1 LEVRGAVVVITGGGD
16 GIGRA
21 LCERFAA
28 EGARVVVVAD
38 RDEQATRA
46 VAGRVDGHA
55 VVMDAASEP
64 DVVALLDEVVERFGP
79 PDLFCANAGTG
90 ADGGLDA
97 TDEVWERSWR
107 TNCLSHVFAARHC
120 VPLMVEHGGGYL
132 LHTASAA
139 GLLSMPGALPYAA
152 AKHAAV
158 AVAEYVA
165 YTYRDCGIRVSCL
178 CPQAVDTALLREQ
191 TQPEIAQLM
200 RSLSTV
206 LDPATVAAVVVEG
219 LRREQFLI
227 LPHAEVADHVRRR
240 ATDTDRW
247 LAGMAR
253 LAPMLGPAA
262 PAAHAHKQAPAEGG
276 RR

>member
-1 LEVRGAVVVITGGGD
+1 
-16 GIGRA
+16 
-21 LCERFAA
+21 
-28 EGARVVVVAD
+28 
-38 RDEQATRA
+38 
-46 VAGRVDGHA
+46 
-55 VVMDAASEP
+55 
-64 DVVALLDEVVERFGP
+64 
-79 PDLFCANAGTG
+79 
-90 ADGGLDA
+90 
-97 TDEVWERSWR
+97 
-107 TNCLSHVFAARHC
+107 
-120 VPLMVEHGGGYL
+120 MVEHGGGYL

-227 LPHAEVADHVRRR
+227 LPHPEVADHVRRR
-240 ATDTDRW
+240 ATDNDRW

-253 LAPMLGPAA
+253 LAPMLGHAA
-262 PAAHAHKQAPAEGG
+262 PAARAHKQAPAEGE